1 MCKNKKLNIFNF
13 PDSPLKKGEKSDI
26 WNWKLFKA
34 QMPVTCGDIEAI
46 LSRDRLAKGEKC
58 ILFQKSWFTPTEFEK
73 RAGKGSSK
81 NWKTSIRCKGTTLGK
96 LIQVLTLTYLCFNND
111 IPCVNRTLN
120 MSATDEE
127 EDKEQ
132 AEPQTEVGHD
142 RSTTVFK
149 VTCRDLVGTLH
160 KKRFAS
166 GNRGK
171 CIRTETSWMSPV
183 EFVNAASDESDPPWK
198 REIQWEGKPLN
209 DLIENKI
216 LRIHSLLCENQKN
229 DDECYICRSQEETQ
243 LVVCD
248 DCPRS
253 FHQRCHLPHLEDL
266 TDYSTVIQT
275 PMWLGHIA
283 NKLQENN
290 YQTVEQFVS
299 DVQLIFSNC
308 ARYNRVRNCPE
319 NPLTSEHQTL
329 GFIFYVNIIVTG
341 AVVLFCRIMLN
352 SLPRETV

>member
-96 LIQVLTLTYLCFNND
+96 LIQVCQKSD
-111 IPCVNRTLN
+111 EE
-120 MSATDEE
+120 DEE
-127 EDKEQ
+127 EDE
-132 AEPQTEVGHD
+132 
-142 RSTTVFK
+142 
-149 VTCRDLVGTLH
+149 DLDGE
-160 KKRFAS
+160 R
-166 GNRGK
+166 NRGK